1 MAFLGSL
8 GKSLGL
14 DTDFGKGLIGGIAK
28 SAAEGIR
35 EDRKRTQDNI
45 DNLVIETYKGAV
57 ESKKDFDKM
66 YKENK
71 KVIENIA
78 ANMGGDEGINHPDA
92 LRAAQ
97 TLINQQGLDGAFEL
111 AQKYNKIYQHRG
123 VHPTKSLLGDQ
134 TGKSAPISLSAL
146 TKSTITPIAIPDP
159 SQLGES
165 TAVGLMKL
173 PFFGGA
179 KRAGKDI
186 NDRAMALLEA
196 RGIDI
201 NEQTIDVPPALKG
214 RIDPVML
221 GMRDNPTEEKARLL
235 AMKAMAEKNGS
246 LTPKLEASINA
257 HLDMNADLLR
267 SLKRGKGLDTTAIK
281 SNTSFIQQTLNS
293 MYKIPENR
301 NKFGIYI
308 GSNAQGEQTKILN
321 DTSNYYLK
329 FINEN
334 AIANDPDMFG
344 KNNIVIREAITN
356 NKKLVGVMVNGIY
369 TLQAIEDSELLDSKK
384 RLILNPKDKE
394 TPDPKKVLE
403 SKKTGDVSNL
413 TPNQI
418 IGEVKNIL
426 NRKDL
431 TRKEKGTKRIA
442 LEKEFI
448 KKYMEDNPGAD
459 DTIALQEFRKQIAG

>member
-14 DTDFGKGLIGGIAK
+14 DTDFGKGLVGGIAK

-78 ANMGGDEGINHPDA
+78 ANMGGDEGINHPEA

-97 TLINQQGLDGAFEL
+97 TLINQQGIDGAFEL
-111 AQKYNKIYQHRG
+111 AQKYNKIYNHTG
-123 VHPTKSLLGDQ
+123 KHPTKSLLGDQ
-134 TGKSAPISLSAL
+134 TGKSTPISLSAL

-179 KRAGKDI
+179 KRASKDI

-196 RGIDI
+196 RGIDV
-201 NEQTIDVPPALKG
+201 NEQTIDIPPALKG
-214 RIDPVML
+214 NIDPVIL

-235 AMKAMAEKNGS
+235 TMKAMAEKNGT

-257 HLDMNADLLR
+257 HLDMNADLMRAL
-267 SLKRGKGLDTTAIK
+267 SKGKGLDFDGVSRVTKRIEEAVSKKYEMSQKYEFGQYTGT
-281 SNTSFIQQTLNS
+281 NTKGKQQAVLN
-293 MYKIPENR
+293 EVN
-301 NKFGIYI
+301 
-308 GSNAQGEQTKILN
+308 
-321 DTSNYYLK
+321 NYYLK
-329 FINEN
+329 FIQQN
-334 AIANDPDMFG
+334 AMSNDKEMAG
-344 KNNIVIREAITN
+344 KNNIEIFRAITN
-356 NKKLVGVMVNGIY
+356 NLKLTGVMINGVY
-369 TLQAIEDSELLDSKK
+369 TIQADEASEHLSFKDRK
-384 RLILNPKDKE
+384 ILNPDETETEDPSEVLDK
-394 TPDPKKVLE
+394 KKNQN
-403 SKKTGDVSNL
+403 KTSNL
-413 TPNQI
+413 STNQI

-431 TRKEKGTKRIA
+431 TRKEKGTKRMA
-442 LEKEFI
+442 LEYEFI

-459 DTIALQEFRKQIAG
+459 DDIALQEFKKQIAG

>member
-35 EDRKRTQDNI
+35 EDRKSTQDNI

-159 SQLGES
+159 SQLGEA

-179 KRAGKDI
+179 KRASKDI

-214 RIDPVML
+214 NIDPVML

-235 AMKAMAEKNGS
+235 AMRTMAERNGT
-246 LTPKLEASINA
+246 LTPKLEASINN
-257 HLDMNADLLR
+257 HLDMNAELLR
-267 SLKRGKGLDTTAIK
+267 SLKKGKGLDISGVEKSTAYIK
-281 SNTSFIQQTLNS
+281 GALHDK
-293 MYKIPENR
+293 YALPANR
-301 NKFGIYI
+301 NTFGVYI
-308 GSNAQGEQTKILN
+308 GSGAKLDQQKILN
-321 DTSNYYLK
+321 EAANYYIQ
-329 FINEN
+329 FINRN
-334 AIANDPDMFG
+334 AEAGDLDMFG
-344 KNNIVIREAITN
+344 KNNLEINKAITN
-356 NKKLVGVMVNGIY
+356 NLNLTGAMINGVY
-369 TLQAIEDSELLDSKK
+369 TIQADEASEHLDSAAQ
-384 RLILNPKDKE
+384 LILNPKGKK

-403 SKKTGDVSNL
+403 NKKTSNL
-413 TPNQI
+413 STNQI

-431 TRKEKGTKRIA
+431 TRKEKVRKRIA

-448 KKYMEDNPGAD
+448 NKYMEDNPGAD
-459 DTIALQEFRKQIAG
+459 DTIALQEFKKQIVG

>member
-14 DTDFGKGLIGGIAK
+14 NTDFGKGLIGGVAK

-78 ANMGGDEGINHPDA
+78 ANMGGGEGINHPDA

-97 TLINQQGLDGAFEL
+97 TLINQQGIDGAFEL
-111 AQKYNKIYQHRG
+111 AQKYNKIYLHTG
-123 VHPTKSLLGDQ
+123 KHPTKSLLGDQ

-146 TKSTITPIAIPDP
+146 TKSTITPISIPDP

-179 KRAGKDI
+179 KRASKDI

-196 RGIDI
+196 RGIDV
-201 NEQTIDVPPALKG
+201 NEQTIDIPPALKG
-214 RIDPVML
+214 NIDPVML

-246 LTPKLEASINA
+246 LTPKLEASINS

-267 SLKRGKGLDTTAIK
+267 SLKKGKGLDTTAIK
-281 SNTSFIQQTLNS
+281 SNTSFIQTTLHS
-293 MYKIPENR
+293 MYDIPTKT
-301 NKFGIYI
+301 NKFGMYM
-308 GSNAQGEQTKILN
+308 GSNAKIDQMQILN
-321 DTSNYYLK
+321 EATNYYLK
-329 FINEN
+329 FINNN
-334 AIANDPDMFG
+334 AEAGDPEMFG
-344 KNNIVIREAITN
+344 KNNLEINKAITN
-356 NKKLVGVMVNGIY
+356 NQKLIGVMVNGVY
-369 TLQAIEDSELLDSKK
+369 TIQADDASEYLNSEK
-384 RLILNPKDKE
+384 RLTLNPKDPK
-394 TPDPKKVLE
+394 TLDPKKVLE
-403 SKKTGDVSNL
+403 NKKTGDVSNL

-418 IGEVKNIL
+418 IGEAKNLPNVKSL
-426 NRKDL
+426 NTK
-431 TRKEKGTKRIA
+431 TRTKRKLA
-442 LEKEFI
+442 LQREFV
-448 KKYMEDNPGAD
+448 KKYMEENPGA
-459 DTIALQEFRKQIAG
+459 TIDIATKEFNKQIAG